1 MSPQQSLEQ
10 SYLILFNFLLL
21 SKRRVFTVGAD
32 YGLSGMQTVLLV
44 MLDSPRPM
52 HHFKVLFNCDA
63 SNITGI
69 VDGLEEKDLVERF
82 SDPTDRRLKMVRLK
96 PAGDVVRAAVLDQ
109 LTGHDTPL
117 LSRLDADELQT
128 FIELLEKITAGERHC
143 PAEGKVQHGKG

>member
-10 SYLILFNFLLL
+10 SYLILFHFLLL
-21 SKRRVFTVGAD
+21 SKRHVFTIGAD
-32 YGLSGMQTVLLV
+32 YGLSGMQTVTLV
-44 MLDSPRPM
+44 MLDRPRPM
-52 HHFKVLFNCDA
+52 RYFTELFNCDA

-69 VDGLEEKDLVERF
+69 VDGLEEKDLAERF

-96 PAGDVVRAAVLDQ
+96 PAGDVVRTAVLDQ

-128 FIELLEKITAGERHC
+128 FITLLEKITAGEKQC
-143 PAEGKVQHGKG
+143 PAARKVHYG